1 MDVMTPEQRNRN
13 MVAIKSKDTKIEV
26 TLRKALWHRGIRYRK
41 NMKLYNCRPDIVI
54 TKYKIA
60 VFCDGDFWHGNT
72 LEKYK
77 VKTNTTF
84 WNEKIKRNIERDL
97 DSTIELRDNGWI
109 VLRFWESDIKK
120 DLKGCVLRIINEL
133 VRCSRYN
140 MVVETMKEDY
150 DGE

>member
-1 MDVMTPEQRNRN
+1 MDVMTPEQRHRN

-26 TLRKALWHRGIRYRK
+26 ALRKALWHRGIRYRK
-41 NMKLYNCRPDIVI
+41 NMKLYNCHPDIVI

-77 VKTNTTF
+77 IKTNTQF

-97 DSTIELRDNGWI
+97 DNTIELRDSGWI
-109 VLRFWESDIKK
+109 VLRFWESEIKNNLELCVGDIIEAIAHS
-120 DLKGCVLRIINEL
+120 LN
-133 VRCSRYN
+133 
-140 MVVETMKEDY
+140 
-150 DGE
+150 